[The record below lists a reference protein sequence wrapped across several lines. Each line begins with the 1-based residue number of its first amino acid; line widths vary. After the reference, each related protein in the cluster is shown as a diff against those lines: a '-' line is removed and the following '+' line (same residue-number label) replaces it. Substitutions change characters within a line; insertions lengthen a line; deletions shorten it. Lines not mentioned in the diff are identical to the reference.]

1 MRHGKKV
8 HKLNRPKA
16 HREALLAN
24 LASAALTNYGIIT
37 TREKA
42 KETSKL
48 LARVI
53 DFAKEGTI
61 SGKREAKS
69 LLKNKEIVQK
79 LFTEVAPRLTE
90 RKSGYTR
97 IVGLPPRKGDGA
109 NLALLEIIGF
119 DKERKEKQD
128 ALEQKR
134 KDKAEKQLRGMP

>member
-1 MRHGKKV
+1 MRHRKKIR
-8 HKLNRPKA
+8 KLNRPKA

-24 LASAALTNYGIIT
+24 LANATLTSYGIVT

-48 LARVI
+48 LARLI
-53 DFAKEGTI
+53 DFAKEGTVA
-61 SGKREAKS
+61 SKREAKS
-69 LLKNKEIVQK
+69 LLKNKEIVYK
-79 LFTEVAPRLTE
+79 LFNEVAPRLTE

-109 NLALLEIIGF
+109 NLALLELIGF

-128 ALEQKR
+128 MLEQRR
-134 KDKAEKQLRGMP
+134 KDKEEKKLRGMP